1 MTLFTTSLADGV
13 AVVTLDVPGESVNVL
28 SRAVRE
34 EFSGLLERLSADSDV
49 RAIVLTS
56 GKPDVFIAGADIGE
70 LRTVTSAAAAEQL
83 SREGHRLLDRL
94 ERLRMPVVA
103 AIRGACLGG
112 GLEVALACSHR
123 VAAEHPKTVLG
134 LPEVQLGLIPGAGGT
149 QRLPRL
155 VGLRAALEMILT
167 GKSVRPKR
175 ALAMGL
181 VDEVVHPAV
190 LLEIARERA
199 RSLVARDGEGEV
211 GGRGRRRSADR
222 MLLDENPLGRAVVIR
237 KAREVAER
245 KSGGHYPAPLA
256 ALAAVAKGYADGP
269 VRGGQEESRLF
280 GEMSMT
286 PEARELT
293 WLFTAT
299 TALKHDAGVDTGAVE
314 PPPVQVMGVIG
325 AGFMGAGIATVAI
338 QHGVFVRLRDTSHA
352 GVARGLA
359 AVREQLAERV
369 RRRRMTRRDLD
380 ATMGLVAGTVD
391 YTGFR
396 RAELVVEAVF
406 EELELK
412 QAVLREAEAVLDE
425 EAVYASNTST
435 IPIDSI
441 AAAARVPE
449 RVCGMHF
456 FSPVN
461 RMPLLEVVRGSATD
475 DATIVRAVAAGKK
488 LGKTVIVV
496 NDGPGFYT
504 TRILAAFLNEAGHLL
519 DGGARVDALD
529 RALVSF
535 GFPVG
540 PITLLDEVGL
550 DVAGKVTE
558 VLAEAF
564 GNRIRPPDTL
574 RAVLADGRTGRKG
587 RKGFYEYDSSGKR
600 GGVDESVY
608 EFFPRRD
615 EVEFPPDE
623 VQQRTVMAMVN
634 EAARCMEEGILR
646 TPRDG
651 DVGAV
656 FGLGFPPFLGGPFRW
671 MDALG
676 AGEVVDRLESLQDRF
691 GTRFAPAEE
700 LVTMAAR
707 DDRWHR
713 E

>member
-1 MTLFTTSLADGV
+1 MTLFTTDLADGV

-28 SRAVRE
+28 SREVRQ
-34 EFSGLLERLSADSDV
+34 EFSGLLERLGTDGDI
-49 RAIVLTS
+49 RAVVLTS
-56 GKPDVFIAGADIGE
+56 GKPDVFIAGADIEE
-70 LRTVTSAAAAEQL
+70 LRGVASAAAAEQL

-94 ERLRMPVVA
+94 ENLRVPVVA
-103 AIRGACLGG
+103 AIQGACLGG
-112 GLEVALACSHR
+112 GLEVALACSYR
-123 VAAEHPKTVLG
+123 VAAEHPKTSLG

-155 VGLRAALEMILT
+155 VGLRAALDMILA
-167 GKSVRPKR
+167 GRSVRPKR

-181 VDEVVHPAV
+181 VDEVVHPAI
-190 LLEIARERA
+190 LLGIARERA
-199 RSLVARDGEGEV
+199 LKLAEKDGN
-211 GGRGRRRSADR
+211 GRGRRRSADR

-237 KAREVAER
+237 KAREAAEK

-256 ALAAVAKGYADGP
+256 ALEAVARGYADGP

-280 GEMSMT
+280 GEMAMT

-293 WLFTAT
+293 FLFRAT
-299 TALKHDAGVDTGAVE
+299 TDLKKDPGVDMGAVE

-325 AGFMGAGIATVAI
+325 AGFMGAGIATVAA
-338 QHGVFVRLRDTSHA
+338 QNGVFVRLRDADHA
-352 GVARGLA
+352 GVTRGLA
-359 AVREQLAERV
+359 AIREVLVDRV
-369 RRRRMTRRDLD
+369 RRRRMSRRELE

-435 IPIDSI
+435 IPIDRI
-441 AAAARVPE
+441 AAAARAPE

-456 FSPVN
+456 FSPVH
-461 RMPLLEVVRGSATD
+461 RMPLLEVVRGAATD
-475 DATIVRAVAAGKK
+475 DVTIVRAVAAGKK

-519 DGGARVDALD
+519 DAGARIDALD
-529 RALVSF
+529 HALVSF

-540 PITLLDEVGL
+540 PITLVDEVGL
-550 DVAGKVTE
+550 DVAGRVTQ
-558 VLAEAF
+558 VLGEAF

-574 RAVLADGRTGRKG
+574 KAVVADGRTGRKG
-587 RKGFYEYDSSGKR
+587 RKGFYEYDSKGNK
-600 GGVDESVY
+600 GGVDSSVY
-608 EFFPRRD
+608 ELFPRSD
-615 EVEFPPDE
+615 EVEFPVDE
-623 VQQRTVMAMVN
+623 IQQRTVMAMVN

-646 TPRDG
+646 SPRDG

-691 GTRFAPAEE
+691 GTRFAPADE
-700 LVTMAAR
+700 LLTMAAR